1 MKLRIALWFMF
12 GIVVACSWVIF
23 GMTLAHHQNFGHWPI
38 VAITAPASLLG
49 RSLAMKYQAFV
60 ALNGV
65 MYAMAGIV
73 FESLRRQ
80 VRWMRP
86 QASPELQN

>member
-1 MKLRIALWFMF
+1 MKLRIALWFMI
-12 GIVVACSWVIF
+12 GIVVACSWVII
-23 GMTLAHHQNFGHWPI
+23 GMTLAHRYNFGHWPI

-49 RSLAMKYQAFV
+49 RSLAMKYQGFI

-73 FESLRRQ
+73 FELLRHQISRL
-80 VRWMRP
+80 RP
-86 QASPELQN
+86 SITPKAQN

>member
-1 MKLRIALWFMF
+1 MKLRIALWCVI
-12 GIVVACSWVIF
+12 GIVVACSWVII
-23 GMTLAHHQNFGHWPI
+23 GMTLAHSYNFGHWAI

-49 RSLAMKYQAFV
+49 RSVAMKYQGFI

-73 FESLRRQ
+73 FEFLRRQ
-80 VRWMRP
+80 VAWLRP
-86 QASPELQN
+86 QPSPKPQN